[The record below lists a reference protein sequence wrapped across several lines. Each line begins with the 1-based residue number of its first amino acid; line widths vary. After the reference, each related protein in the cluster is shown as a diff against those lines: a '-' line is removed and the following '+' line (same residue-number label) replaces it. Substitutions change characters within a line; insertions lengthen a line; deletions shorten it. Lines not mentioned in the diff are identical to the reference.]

1 MKSAEFKSEFEPSEN
16 NDFGIGTSLAIYVW
30 CERLCGRVVHQRGA
44 RTVARRTAI
53 APEYGQL
60 DAGIWTPQLRYRG
73 DAYIGH
79 SCNGSA
85 ACSLS
90 CRHTATGGC
99 RPKRHISEFVSCGP
113 EHTARMDEREIAL
126 HDAERFLCA
135 CCSVLMLSS
144 IQISINQVQQIQL
157 PRTTSTALNIQIP
170 GC

>member
-1 MKSAEFKSEFEPSEN
+1 MTLGLVPA
-16 NDFGIGTSLAIYVW
+16 LAIYVW
-30 CERLCGRVVHQRGA
+30 CERLCGRMVHQRGA

-60 DAGIWTPQLRYRG
+60 DAGIWTSQLCHRG

-90 CRHTATGGC
+90 CGHTATGGC
-99 RPKRHISEFVSCGP
+99 RPKRYISKFVSCEP
-113 EHTARMDEREIAL
+113 EHTAKIAL